1 MKGMLSFLGWAQKMQ
16 INTYS
21 KAKWKDFVV
30 TIITERVYER
40 KLLQTCCYPAWHP
53 LHNKININK
62 NRYLL
67 VQIKIFLQMMKIRIM
82 VLKEIVILAIQ
93 TCMDRVSLKNKCNSC
108 YNSSRKTLLQTH
120 LPIWQVVLL
129 ASCLQ
134 PCSIRL
140 PNGSQTHVSCI
151 GIATISPNMKIH
163 NVLYLPNFKLNLLF
177 IYKFTIDNKC
187 FVNCML
193 VCLLQDL
200 QNGKLMGIDKM
211 RHGLYFLVPY
221 SQASVESHI
230 PKQLSSTCNSSI
242 P

>member
-1 MKGMLSFLGWAQKMQ
+1 
-16 INTYS
+16 
-21 KAKWKDFVV
+21 
-30 TIITERVYER
+30 
-40 KLLQTCCYPAWHP
+40 
-53 LHNKININK
+53 
-62 NRYLL
+62 
-67 VQIKIFLQMMKIRIM
+67 M
-82 VLKEIVILAIQ
+82 VLKEIVILTIQ

-108 YNSSRKTLLQTH
+108 YNSSTKTLLQTH

-187 FVNCML
+187 CVNCIL
-193 VCLLQDL
+193 ICLLQDL
-200 QNGKLMGIDKM
+200 QNRKLMGIDKM

-242 P
+242 PCNSHFAKTTCNSTSDYQHYCNTAFNFDLILCYQRADGVSSFRLYLIPNLKHSSSNYSQNSICLFAKQHRLLRLHLHMI